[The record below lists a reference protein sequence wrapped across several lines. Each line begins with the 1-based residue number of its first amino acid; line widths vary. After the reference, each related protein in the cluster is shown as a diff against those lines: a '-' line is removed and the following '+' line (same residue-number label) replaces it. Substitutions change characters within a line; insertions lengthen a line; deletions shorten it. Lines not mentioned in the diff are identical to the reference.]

1 MKVGGRALN
10 NKKNQQHSINEEQK
24 HIQNNDQVIGYDPS
38 ESNISSPSQKSKFE
52 ISSIDEQGRMING
65 YYSSGFESNIESN
78 KIQKQKVKSWK
89 KWKMDYV
96 EEEDQEYQDQQA
108 IIEVQNQDQVDNFYE
123 NSSSKIMTRGSR
135 GAYKGQDNNMEEEKN
150 YQSYMD
156 STIQTNLNRKLKKNT
171 QLQPIKGKYQTSL
184 SILKNTQLSQVS
196 FGKSKK
202 SVQFNQDSIHS
213 YNEELKES
221 QNSNSNFLNNHS
233 SYQSHQIQ
241 QNYIIRQSQSSKNF
255 QQTHYSFQQFYNEFY
270 LDDGNLIEENENEYN
285 FEYLDG
291 STYCGVFPRD
301 NYSEGIYAKKYKLN
315 QSYYMNY
322 KGPWLD
328 GLPHGENGI
337 MELDLRNW
345 PKYHA
350 ITVNAQNQNID
361 SIKLQGSFINGQ
373 PDGEKNLNIDKQQN
387 QQIILQTSYHRG
399 LEIPISKEL
408 KDINLDKALLNFS
421 FFILIVALIIIG
433 INVDFRVLYAAGG
446 LYIVQILEH
455 CCSQTRQILQNQ
467 DNLETVKNLLSEYQ
481 KWRPAVFLHYSDSNQ
496 QNKKQPKLLKNQ
508 KNLSSQSI
516 KQQDKSEISQQLKY
530 TLSNEQ
536 SIDYA
541 TIIDLQKKSMGS
553 LKKDSELEISSDAQQ
568 SQKQSIDLID
578 EFKYYQWQ
586 DFSPQV
592 DALNDLNKYLCG
604 KKLIKLNIYKLFD
617 FSTKAQY
624 KLLKRRKVFLQ
635 FVYVK
640 SKYIANKS
648 RRIIKQRIYNKH
660 YKSKYELKN
669 WLKFI

>member
-202 SVQFNQDSIHS
+202 SVQFNQDSILS
-213 YNEELKES
+213 NNEEMKES
-221 QNSNSNFLNNHS
+221 QNSNSNFLNN
-233 SYQSHQIQ
+233 YR
-241 QNYIIRQSQSSKNF
+241 N
-255 QQTHYSFQQFYNEFY
+255 
-270 LDDGNLIEENENEYN
+270 
-285 FEYLDG
+285 G

-301 NYSEGIYAKKYKLN
+301 NYGDGLYEKKYKLN

-322 KGPWLD
+322 NGPWLD

-361 SIKLQGSFINGQ
+361 SIKLQGYFINGQ
-373 PDGEKNLNIDKQQN
+373 PDGEINLNLTKQQN

-399 LEIPISKEL
+399 LEIPI
-408 KDINLDKALLNFS
+408 I
-421 FFILIVALIIIG
+421 
-433 INVDFRVLYAAGG
+433 
-446 LYIVQILEH
+446 
-455 CCSQTRQILQNQ
+455 
-467 DNLETVKNLLSEYQ
+467 
-481 KWRPAVFLHYSDSNQ
+481 FLHYSDSNQ
-496 QNKKQPKLLKNQ
+496 QNKKQPKLLKN
-508 KNLSSQSI
+508 LSSSSNKNEQL
-516 KQQDKSEISQQLKY
+516 DKSQFEGGELIQEQEISQQLKY
-530 TLSNEQ
+530 NLSNEQ

-553 LKKDSELEISSDAQQ
+553 LKKNSELENNSDAQQ

-586 DFSPQV
+586 DLSPQV
-592 DALNDLNKYLCG
+592 DALNDLDKYLCG

-640 SKYIANKS
+640 SKYIANRS
-648 RRIIKQRIYNKH
+648 RTIIKQRIYNK
-660 YKSKYELKN
+660 YNQSKYELKN
-669 WLKFI
+669 WLEFI